1 MKGLV
6 MKYKFL
12 CCFILLV
19 IGLSPMTLAY
29 STSYSWSVLDSSI
42 ETSAQSSADVQNDN
56 FLNLDAES
64 AILIEQN
71 SGQILYSHN
80 IHEKL
85 HPASVTKIMSLLL
98 IMEALDSGKITLET
112 QIPCSENAANMGGS
126 QIWLDPRENLS
137 VNDMLKAI
145 AVVSANDCVTAI
157 AEYLGGSTENFV
169 KMMNEKAKELG
180 MNDTNFVNC
189 HGLDE
194 DDHLT
199 SAYDIALMSREL
211 LTKHPQITNYTTIW
225 TDSLRDGKSALSNTN
240 KLVRNYSGCTGLK
253 TGSTSKALFNLSAS
267 ATRND
272 LSLISV
278 IMKAPTSALRF
289 SNAIKLLDYGFTNYS
304 YKSFANQGDFG
315 FNTFSYKS
323 FATKGEVFKSIPVTK
338 GTADTIN
345 AIYESSPSFLIKK
358 GEESSITYEINLPE
372 SIQAPITQGQ
382 QLGTISYYLN
392 NDKIAEVSLIAENS
406 INKISFINRMKS
418 LFSNWF
424 NLTRSS

>member
-1 MKGLV
+1 

-42 ETSAQSSADVQNDN
+42 ETSAQSSANVQNDN

-145 AVVSANDCVTAI
+145 AVVSANDCVTAM
-157 AEYLGGSTENFV
+157 AEYLSGSTENFV

-278 IMKAPTSALRF
+278 IMKAPTSAIRF
-289 SNAIKLLDYGFTNYS
+289 SNASTLLDY
-304 YKSFANQGDFG
+304 G

-406 INKISFINRMKS
+406 ISKISFINMMKS

>member
-1 MKGLV
+1 

-42 ETSAQSSADVQNDN
+42 ETSAQSSANVQNDN

-145 AVVSANDCVTAI
+145 AVVSANDCVTAM
-157 AEYLGGSTENFV
+157 AEYLSGSTENFV

-278 IMKAPTSALRF
+278 IMKAPTSAIRF
-289 SNAIKLLDYGFTNYS
+289 SNASTLLDY
-304 YKSFANQGDFG
+304 G

-323 FATKGEVFKSIPVTK
+323 FATKGEVLKSIPVTK

>member
-1 MKGLV
+1 

-42 ETSAQSSADVQNDN
+42 ETSAQSYANVQNDN

-98 IMEALDSGKITLET
+98 IMEALDLGKITLET

-145 AVVSANDCVTAI
+145 AVVSANDCVTAM
-157 AEYLGGSTENFV
+157 AEYLSGSTENFV

-278 IMKAPTSALRF
+278 IMKAPTSAIRF
-289 SNAIKLLDYGFTNYS
+289 SNASTLLDY
-304 YKSFANQGDFG
+304 G

-358 GEESSITYEINLPE
+358 GEESSITYEINLLE

-406 INKISFINRMKS
+406 INKISFINIMKS

>member
-1 MKGLV
+1 

-42 ETSAQSSADVQNDN
+42 ETSAQSSANVQNDN

-145 AVVSANDCVTAI
+145 AVVSANDCVTAM
-157 AEYLGGSTENFV
+157 AEYLGGSKENFV

-278 IMKAPTSALRF
+278 IMKAPTSAIRF
-289 SNAIKLLDYGFTNYS
+289 SNASTLLDY
-304 YKSFANQGDFG
+304 G

-338 GTADTIN
+338 GIADTIN